1 VGGRFA
7 IDTIDPSDTF
17 GVVAIWL
24 TKRLLTDEPVSVD
37 NDRVFMHRL
46 NARERITR
54 FAILMSLATAIAT
67 FGIAVDSTAVVIGA
81 MLVAPLMPP
90 ILGTSAGLIN
100 GRSRSAGYSALIV
113 VGGAIGAVGVAWT
126 LSALIPDLS
135 TVIGNSQVTSRT
147 APSLLDLA
155 IAIFAGAAGAYG
167 VSRAESTDALPGVA
181 VAIALVPPL
190 AVIGITLHAGD
201 YVQAA
206 GATLLFLTN
215 LFSILLM
222 AGIVFLLVGY
232 GSWSRLYYRRNRIR
246 TSFALV
252 ILAVVLIAIP
262 LALTGENLLQQTA
275 DLRNASEAVD
285 QWLEEG
291 FTESE
296 DLPLRINS
304 IEVDGDTIVLQL
316 IGYEIPPPS
325 SRLSFLASEAIGRP
339 MTASIRWIEERL
351 DISVPTLLPE
361 PAP

>member
-1 VGGRFA
+1 
-7 IDTIDPSDTF
+7 
-17 GVVAIWL
+17 
-24 TKRLLTDEPVSVD
+24 
-37 NDRVFMHRL
+37 
-46 NARERITR
+46 
-54 FAILMSLATAIAT
+54 
-67 FGIAVDSTAVVIGA
+67 
-81 MLVAPLMPP
+81 
-90 ILGTSAGLIN
+90 
-100 GRSRSAGYSALIV
+100 
-113 VGGAIGAVGVAWT
+113 
-126 LSALIPDLS
+126 
-135 TVIGNSQVTSRT
+135 
-147 APSLLDLA
+147 
-155 IAIFAGAAGAYG
+155 
-167 VSRAESTDALPGVA
+167 
-181 VAIALVPPL
+181 VPPL

-232 GSWSRLYYRRNRIR
+232 GSWSRLYHRRNRIR

-252 ILAVVLIAIP
+252 VLAVVLIAIP
-262 LALTGENLLQQTA
+262 LALTGEDLLQQTA

-291 FTESE
+291 FTEIE
-296 DLPLRINS
+296 DPPLRINS

-316 IGYEIPPPS
+316 IGYETPPPS
-325 SRLSFLASEAIGRP
+325 SRLSSLASEAIGRP